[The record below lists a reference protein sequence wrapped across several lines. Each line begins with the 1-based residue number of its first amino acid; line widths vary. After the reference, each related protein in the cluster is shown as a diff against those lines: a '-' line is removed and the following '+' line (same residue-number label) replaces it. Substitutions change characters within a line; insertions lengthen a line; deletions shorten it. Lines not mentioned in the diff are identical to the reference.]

1 MEKILYFLYAQLYKY
16 KLIYARALYERYTRN
31 NKDAQVMGFGL
42 QLFGVILGIL
52 QIHYIDIV

>member
-1 MEKILYFLYAQLYKY
+1 MQGHSTI
-16 KLIYARALYERYTRN
+16 ERYTRN